1 MGEDERLQGVFDE
14 LLALRWRPTPE
25 GRIRIEAKEELRAR
39 LGRSPDRADAV
50 STEVL
55 TRSTTLGVRMETVP
69 RRVLSRSFEEVSTR
83 WGNVRVKTGI
93 LGERI
98 VSAEPEFEDC
108 ALIAR
113 EAGVPVK
120 IVLQEARGKAMAFLR
135 GEFRD

>member
-1 MGEDERLQGVFDE
+1 
-14 LLALRWRPTPE
+14 
-25 GRIRIEAKEELRAR
+25 
-39 LGRSPDRADAV
+39 
-50 STEVL
+50 
-55 TRSTTLGVRMETVP
+55 METVP
-69 RRVLSRSFEEVSTR
+69 RRILSRSFEEVSTR
-83 WGNVRVKTGI
+83 WGGVRVKIGK

-135 GEFRD
+135 GEFRG